1 MMNRTIGFILITVF
15 SLGFLHAQCN
25 PEEANTKFK
34 HHSVYLEL
42 GGNSGA
48 YSVNYDYSLS
58 VSESAKLAVG
68 TGLSALSLYSYH
80 DGPAPVQNTQFFI
93 TPEANLLFGKNS
105 HHLETGASLILFQIP
120 VLRVGYRYQ
129 PRKGGFLFRVGFT
142 PLLFD
147 MDIFPWGGISLGYTF

>member
-1 MMNRTIGFILITVF
+1 MTNRTIGFILITVF

-48 YSVNYDYSLS
+48 YSLNYDYSMY
-58 VSESAKLAVG
+58 VSEGTKLAFG
-68 TGLSALSLYSYH
+68 AGLGLLDMMTYR
-80 DGPAPVQNTQFFI
+80 DEPTPTQSTLFFF

-105 HHLETGASLILFQIP
+105 HHLETGVSLLLFQIP
-120 VLRVGYRYQ
+120 ALRVGYRYQ
-129 PRKGGFLFRVGFT
+129 PAKGGFLFRAGFT
-142 PLLFD
+142 PLLFR
-147 MDIFPWGGISLGYTF
+147 MEIFPWGGISFGYTF